1 MRGAQAL
8 YFLRRTTTT
17 LAQQLC
23 PLAPFIATPRMEF
36 SSFLEENPSD
46 LVYTHNRK
54 IDELIK
60 SGNLVSAHE
69 VFDGMSVRDVVTYN
83 LLISGNTRNG
93 CSLRAIEIYAEM
105 VSCGLR
111 ESASTFASVLSV
123 CSDEWF
129 CREGIQVH
137 CRVISLG
144 FGCNMFVRS
153 ALVGL
158 YACLRLVHVALKL
171 FDEMPERNL
180 AVCNLLLKCFCETGE
195 SKRLFG
201 VYRRMELEGVAKN
214 GLTYCYLIRGCSND
228 RLLYVGKQ
236 LHSLVIRSGWDIS
249 NIFVA
254 NALVDYYSSCGD
266 LSGSKKSFNAV
277 PEKDVISWNS
287 IVSVCA
293 DYGSVLDSLD
303 LFSKMQFWGK
313 RPSIRSFMS
322 FLNFCSRNSD
332 IQSGKQIHCSV
343 LKTGFDVSSLHVQ
356 SALIDMYGKCN
367 DIESSVLV
375 YQCLSGLTLECCN
388 SLMTSLMHCGITKD
402 IIEMFG
408 LMVDEGTGID
418 EVTLSTVLK
427 ALSLS
432 LPESLHSCTLV
443 HCYAIKSGHAADVAV
458 SCSLIDAYSKSGQN
472 EVSRKVFDELDSPN
486 IFCLTSIIN
495 GYARNGMGTDCVEML
510 REMDRKNLI
519 PDEVTLLSVLSGC
532 SHSGLVEEGEL
543 VFDSL
548 ELKYGISPGRK
559 LYACLVDLLGRAGSV
574 EKAERLLLQARGDA
588 DCIAWSSLLQ
598 SCRIHR
604 NERIG
609 RRAAEVLMDLEPE
622 NFAVYIQVSKFY
634 FEIGDFEISRQIR
647 EIAASRELMREIAS
661 GKMVYTDLDILEEL
675 ENFDVLLDDDETKLF
690 DLPSFT
696 SRHSGKNLVNVDT
709 FGAAGDG
716 VSDDTQAFISA
727 WSKACGTSKSVFLVP
742 EGRRYLVNAT
752 KFNGPCE
759 QKLIIQIDGTI
770 VAPDEPSNWDS
781 KFQRIWLEFSKLKGV
796 VFQGKGVIDGS
807 GSKWWAASC
816 KKNKSNPCKSA
827 PTALTIESSS
837 GVKVSGLT
845 IQNSQQMN
853 FIIARSDSV
862 RVSKVMVSSPG
873 DSPNTDGIHITGSTN
888 VILQDCKIG
897 TGDDCVSI
905 VNASSNIKMKNIYC
919 GPGHGISIGSL
930 GKDNTTGIVTQV
942 VLDTALL
949 RETTNGLRIKTYQ
962 GGSGYVQGIRFTNV
976 EMQDVANP
984 ILIDQFYCD
993 SPTTC
998 QNQTS
1003 AVKISQ
1009 IMYRNIT
1016 GTTKSEKAI
1025 KFACSDTV
1033 PCSHIVLNNVNL
1045 EGKDAQVEAYCNS
1058 AEGFGY
1064 GVIHPSADCLY
1075 SHDDKGLD
1083 QSQKS
1088 ETGHDE
1094 L

>member
-1 MRGAQAL
+1 M
-8 YFLRRTTTT
+8 
-17 LAQQLC
+17 
-23 PLAPFIATPRMEF
+23 
-36 SSFLEENPSD
+36 D
-46 LVYTHNRK
+46 
-54 IDELIK
+54 
-60 SGNLVSAHE
+60 
-69 VFDGMSVRDVVTYN
+69 
-83 LLISGNTRNG
+83 
-93 CSLRAIEIYAEM
+93 
-105 VSCGLR
+105 
-111 ESASTFASVLSV
+111 
-123 CSDEWF
+123 
-129 CREGIQVH
+129 
-137 CRVISLG
+137 
-144 FGCNMFVRS
+144 
-153 ALVGL
+153 
-158 YACLRLVHVALKL
+158 KL
-171 FDEMPERNL
+171 FIL
-180 AVCNLLLKCFCETGE
+180 SLLGLLLVT
-195 SKRLFG
+195 
-201 VYRRMELEGVAKN
+201 A
-214 GLTYCYLIRGCSND
+214 
-228 RLLYVGKQ
+228 
-236 LHSLVIRSGWDIS
+236 
-249 NIFVA
+249 
-254 NALVDYYSSCGD
+254 
-266 LSGSKKSFNAV
+266 
-277 PEKDVISWNS
+277 
-287 IVSVCA
+287 
-293 DYGSVLDSLD
+293 YG
-303 LFSKMQFWGK
+303 
-313 RPSIRSFMS
+313 
-322 FLNFCSRNSD
+322 
-332 IQSGKQIHCSV
+332 
-343 LKTGFDVSSLHVQ
+343 
-356 SALIDMYGKCN
+356 
-367 DIESSVLV
+367 
-375 YQCLSGLTLECCN
+375 
-388 SLMTSLMHCGITKD
+388 
-402 IIEMFG
+402 
-408 LMVDEGTGID
+408 
-418 EVTLSTVLK
+418 
-427 ALSLS
+427 
-432 LPESLHSCTLV
+432 
-443 HCYAIKSGHAADVAV
+443 AA
-458 SCSLIDAYSKSGQN
+458 
-472 EVSRKVFDELDSPN
+472 
-486 IFCLTSIIN
+486 
-495 GYARNGMGTDCVEML
+495 
-510 REMDRKNLI
+510 
-519 PDEVTLLSVLSGC
+519 
-532 SHSGLVEEGEL
+532 
-543 VFDSL
+543 
-548 ELKYGISPGRK
+548 
-559 LYACLVDLLGRAGSV
+559 
-574 EKAERLLLQARGDA
+574 
-588 DCIAWSSLLQ
+588 
-598 SCRIHR
+598 
-604 NERIG
+604 
-609 RRAAEVLMDLEPE
+609 
-622 NFAVYIQVSKFY
+622 
-634 FEIGDFEISRQIR
+634 
-647 EIAASRELMREIAS
+647 
-661 GKMVYTDLDILEEL
+661 GKMVYTDLDILDEL
-675 ENFDVLLDDDETKLF
+675 ENFDVLVDDDDDTKLL
-690 DLPSFT
+690 DWPSFT

-716 VSDDTQAFISA
+716 VSDDTQAFVSA
-727 WSKACGTSKSVFLVP
+727 WSKACSTSKSVFLVP

-759 QKLIIQIDGTI
+759 QKLIIQVKLSSIDGTI

-816 KKNKSNPCKSA
+816 KKNKSN
-827 PTALTIESSS
+827 ALTIESSS

-1016 GTTKSEKAI
+1016 GTTKSAKAI

-1045 EGKDAQVEAYCNS
+1045 EGNDGQVEAYCNS

-1083 QSQKS
+1083 QTHKS
-1088 ETGHDE
+1088 EEAETGHDE